1 MEIMVLKSYQML
13 KLADF
18 LLLSS
23 WLIKESLMNGKTSRS
38 LNKFK
43 EERNK
48 KKKKEDLKNCLIKRL
63 QDYL

>member
-1 MEIMVLKSYQML
+1 MVLKSYQML

-48 KKKKEDLKNCLIKRL
+48 KKKKEDLKNYLIKRL

>member
-1 MEIMVLKSYQML
+1 MVLKSYQML